1 MISKK
6 CKYLTQ
12 KNLNEFFSLD
22 FLFLQNLASEESFQI
37 WKNLKLLVIL
47 FCMYAQITVLI
58 SHGSNCTV
66 YIDFPVL
73 TAITAVS

>member
-47 FCMYAQITVLI
+47 IRM
-58 SHGSNCTV
+58 
-66 YIDFPVL
+66 
-73 TAITAVS
+73 